1 MTQVALAELVA
12 GAIAG
17 KVISFPTDTVPA
29 LAVKPDLAKLIF
41 QLKQRSIDKPLI
53 LMGASLQDLLP
64 YVLDLDGNLKARL
77 KSIEE
82 YIPGALTLVLEA
94 SSQVP
99 QTMNPQNP
107 TTIGIRVPDSAIA
120 LSILQQTGPLAT
132 TSANVSG
139 EPPLRTMN
147 EIERVFSNVL
157 VLDLGDLENQKAIG
171 SGLPSTVAKWQ
182 ETSWEILRQGSV
194 SLENLN

>member
-12 GAIAG
+12 GAISG

-29 LAVKPDLAKLIF
+29 LAVKPDLAELIF

-53 LMGASLQDLLP
+53 LMGASLEDLLP
-64 YVLDLDGNLKARL
+64 YLLDLDGNLNKRL
-77 KSIEE
+77 KSVDQ
-82 YIPGALTLVLEA
+82 YIPGALTLVLNA
-94 SSQVP
+94 SSRVP
-99 QTMNPQNP
+99 QAMNPQNP
-107 TTIGIRVPDSAIA
+107 STIGIRVSDNAIA

-132 TSANVSG
+132 TSANLSG

-147 EIERVFSNVL
+147 AIDRAFPDVL
-157 VLDLGDLENQKAIG
+157 VWDGGNLENQKDSG

-182 ETSWEILRQGSV
+182 EKGWEVLRQGSV